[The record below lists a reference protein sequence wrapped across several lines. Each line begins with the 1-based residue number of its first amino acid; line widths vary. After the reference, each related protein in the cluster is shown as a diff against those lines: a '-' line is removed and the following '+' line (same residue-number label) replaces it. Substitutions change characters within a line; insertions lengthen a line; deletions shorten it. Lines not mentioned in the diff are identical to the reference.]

1 MTDTLLELIDRL
13 PARERL
19 EAWWSAP
26 AARLDAHGLPASALP
41 VFAVWLAMRARR
53 PVLALVADPEG
64 SFQEAG
70 AWFREDVRTVV
81 FPAVETL
88 PFDRLAPDEETVRR
102 RLEAIDALRRG
113 GPVVAFSSWTAMTR
127 PTLGSEALPRW
138 SVTLKPGESYATED
152 LLQRLTAMGYRR
164 EPLVQ
169 ARGEFSLRGGIL
181 DVYPPDRRRPLRAE
195 FFGDELESL
204 REFDVEGQ
212 GSVGSVIE
220 ARILPAAE
228 LILTGESIAAADAAL
243 RELDFSASLPEVRD
257 QWLADIERMRSGAY
271 FDGIEGF
278 QAYLDPSQPTLLD
291 HLPADALILS
301 IDGRRSLQQA
311 QQREEELRDLVAV
324 EVERGELPLGL
335 RAGLVSISTLRQAA
349 EAWRTVDVAR
359 GGGDQGAIDL
369 GFEAVDAYAGRI
381 DAFSDRVRTDAR
393 EKARVLIVTQQE
405 PRLRELLE
413 DRDVYPAG
421 GVFVWSQ
428 TPLVPGLVVLG
439 NQPVAQGFR
448 LPSQRLEVY
457 GDTDLFGGLRQRVRR
472 GVVRAR
478 TASFQ
483 LEFEPGDL
491 IVHVDHGI
499 GRFVGMRLM
508 GENGQEREYMQLEY
522 AEGDKLYVPVE
533 HLERV
538 QKYVGGGDAAPRLQR
553 LGSGEW
559 DRAKRKVRESVEEVA
574 RDLLDLYSK
583 RQLVEGHAF
592 SEDGPWQHEL
602 EQSFPYDETP
612 DQIRVME
619 EIKTDMEDS
628 RPMDRLVCGDVGFG
642 KTELAVRGAFKAV
655 MDGKQVAILVPTTVL
670 AQQHFLTFQDRFQ
683 PYPVKVE
690 MLSRFRS
697 DAEATDILRRLQ
709 LGEIDVV
716 IGTHRLLQK
725 DVRFKDLGL
734 VILDEEQRFGVMQKE
749 KLKQLRA
756 SVDVLSLSATP
767 IPRTLHMSLAG
778 IRDLSV
784 IQTPPEE
791 RLPIKTFVTADDD
804 DLIREVIQREL
815 QRGGQVFYVY
825 NRVQTIKKAEERVKK
840 LVPQARVLVGHGQMP
855 ETTLAEVMTKFV
867 KGEADVLVCSTIIES
882 GLDIPNANTIV
893 VVDSHRM
900 GLAQLYQLRGR
911 VGRAGQRAYSYF
923 LYNPLKSHSENADKR
938 LDVISELHDLG
949 SGFKL
954 ALKDLEIR
962 GAGNLLGTE
971 QHGAIAAVGLELYNT
986 MLREAVES
994 QKTGTPVEM
1003 PVGLTLDLPIEH
1015 FLPREYVPDEK
1026 LRLQVY
1032 HDLAAVEDE
1041 QSLEAAERNLAD
1053 RFGKPPAPV
1062 RNLLY
1067 ALRVKLLARAAG
1079 LAAIET
1085 DGDWLVMR
1093 LPTGWNGD
1101 ERRLEAQFR
1110 SILYVRFGKVRIS
1123 LTQAGAQWK
1132 ERLVDVLGEIE
1143 RLGRIAVAV

>member
-152 LLQRLTAMGYRR
+152 LLQRLTTMGYRR

-212 GSVGSVIE
+212 GSVGSVME

-243 RELDFSASLPEVRD
+243 RELDFSATLPEVRD
-257 QWLADIERMRSGAY
+257 QWLGDIERMRSGAY

-278 QAYLDPSQPTLLD
+278 QAYLDPTQPTVLS

-301 IDGRRSLQQA
+301 VDGRRSLQQA

-592 SEDGPWQHEL
+592 SEDGPWQQEL
-602 EQSFPYDETP
+602 EQSFVRRDARP
-612 DQIRVME
+612 DPRDGRDQNRHG
-619 EIKTDMEDS
+619 
-628 RPMDRLVCGDVGFG
+628 RL
-642 KTELAVRGAFKAV
+642 AP
-655 MDGKQVAILVPTTVL
+655 DGP
-670 AQQHFLTFQDRFQ
+670 
-683 PYPVKVE
+683 
-690 MLSRFRS
+690 
-697 DAEATDILRRLQ
+697 
-709 LGEIDVV
+709 
-716 IGTHRLLQK
+716 
-725 DVRFKDLGL
+725 
-734 VILDEEQRFGVMQKE
+734 
-749 KLKQLRA
+749 
-756 SVDVLSLSATP
+756 
-767 IPRTLHMSLAG
+767 
-778 IRDLSV
+778 
-784 IQTPPEE
+784 
-791 RLPIKTFVTADDD
+791 
-804 DLIREVIQREL
+804 
-815 QRGGQVFYVY
+815 
-825 NRVQTIKKAEERVKK
+825 
-840 LVPQARVLVGHGQMP
+840 
-855 ETTLAEVMTKFV
+855 
-867 KGEADVLVCSTIIES
+867 
-882 GLDIPNANTIV
+882 
-893 VVDSHRM
+893 
-900 GLAQLYQLRGR
+900 
-911 VGRAGQRAYSYF
+911 
-923 LYNPLKSHSENADKR
+923 
-938 LDVISELHDLG
+938 
-949 SGFKL
+949 
-954 ALKDLEIR
+954 
-962 GAGNLLGTE
+962 
-971 QHGAIAAVGLELYNT
+971 
-986 MLREAVES
+986 
-994 QKTGTPVEM
+994 
-1003 PVGLTLDLPIEH
+1003 
-1015 FLPREYVPDEK
+1015 
-1026 LRLQVY
+1026 
-1032 HDLAAVEDE
+1032 
-1041 QSLEAAERNLAD
+1041 
-1053 RFGKPPAPV
+1053 
-1062 RNLLY
+1062 
-1067 ALRVKLLARAAG
+1067 AG
-1079 LAAIET
+1079 L
-1085 DGDWLVMR
+1085 R
-1093 LPTGWNGD
+1093 
-1101 ERRLEAQFR
+1101 
-1110 SILYVRFGKVRIS
+1110 
-1123 LTQAGAQWK
+1123 
-1132 ERLVDVLGEIE
+1132 
-1143 RLGRIAVAV
+1143 

>member
-1 MTDTLLELIDRL
+1 MTQTLLELIDRL
-13 PARERL
+13 PARGRL
-19 EAWWSAP
+19 EAWWNAP
-26 AARLDAHGLPASALP
+26 IASLDAHGLPSSALP
-41 VFAVWLAMRARR
+41 VFAAWLAMRARR
-53 PVLALVADPEG
+53 PVLALVPDPEG
-64 SFQEAG
+64 SFREAG
-70 AWFREDVRTVV
+70 AWFREDVRTAV

-102 RLEAIDALRRG
+102 RLEAIDALG
-113 GPVVAFSSWTAMTR
+113 VSEPVVCFSSWAAMTR
-127 PTLGSEALPRW
+127 PTLAPDALRRW
-138 SVTLKPGESYATED
+138 SFTLRPGETYSLDD
-152 LLQRLTAMGYRR
+152 LMRRLTTLGYRR

-169 ARGEFSLRGGIL
+169 GRGEFSLRGGIL
-181 DVYPPDRRRPLRAE
+181 DCFPPDRRRPIRAE
-195 FFGDELESL
+195 LFGDELESL
-204 REFDVEGQ
+204 REFDVESQ
-212 GSVGSVIE
+212 GSVGSIAS

-228 LILTGESIAAADAAL
+228 VVLTPEAVAAAERPL
-243 RELDFSASLPEVRD
+243 HELDFSRALPEVAD
-257 QWLADIERMRSGAY
+257 QWLADLERVRSGAY

-278 QAYLDPSQPTLLD
+278 QAYLDPSQPTLLR
-291 HLPADALILS
+291 HLPSDAVILS
-301 IDGRRSLQQA
+301 IDGRRSLAQA
-311 QQREEELRDLVAV
+311 EQREQELQELVAV
-324 EVERGELPLGL
+324 EIDRGELPQGL
-335 RAGLVSISTLRQAA
+335 RSGLVAISSLRQAVLG
-349 EAWRTVDVAR
+349 WRRLEVAR
-359 GGGDQGAIDL
+359 GAELGSVDL
-369 GFEAVDAYAGRI
+369 GFEPVDAYAGRI
-381 DAFSDRVRTDAR
+381 DAFSDRVRQDAR
-393 EKARVLIVTQQE
+393 AKSRVLIATQQE
-405 PRLRELLE
+405 RRLRELLE

-421 GVFVWSQ
+421 GVFLWSQ
-428 TPLVPGLVVLG
+428 TPLAPGLVVLG

-448 LPSQRLEVY
+448 IPSQQLEVY

-478 TASFQ
+478 SATWE

-491 IVHVDHGI
+491 VVHVDHGI
-499 GRFVGMRLM
+499 GRFTGMRLM
-508 GENGQEREYMQLEY
+508 GDDGQEREYMQLEY
-522 AEGDKLYVPVE
+522 AEGDKLFVPVE

-592 SEDGPWQHEL
+592 SEDGPWQQEL
-602 EQSFPYDETP
+602 EQSFTYDETP
-612 DQIRVME
+612 DQIRVMQ
-619 EIKTDMEDS
+619 EIKADMEDS
-628 RPMDRLVCGDVGFG
+628 RPMDRLLCGDVGFG
-642 KTELAVRGAFKAV
+642 KTELAVRAAFKAV
-655 MDGKQVAILVPTTVL
+655 MDGRQVAILVPTTVL
-670 AQQHFLTFQDRFQ
+670 AQQHFLTFLERFQ
-683 PYPVKVE
+683 PFPVTVD

-697 DAEATDILRRLQ
+697 DAEAADILRRLQ
-709 LGEIDVV
+709 TGEVDVV

-725 DVRFKDLGL
+725 DVHFKDLGL

-767 IPRTLHMSLAG
+767 IPRTLHMALAG

-791 RLPIKTFVTADDD
+791 RLPIKTFVTADND
-804 DLIREVIQREL
+804 DLIKEVIQREL

-825 NRVQTIKKAEERVKK
+825 NRVQTIKKAEERVKR
-840 LVPQARVLVGHGQMP
+840 LVPQARVVVGHGQMP
-855 ETTLAEVMTKFV
+855 ETTLADVMVRFV

-893 VVDSHRM
+893 VVDAHRM

-911 VGRAGQRAYSYF
+911 VGRAGQRAYAYF

-938 LDVISELHDLG
+938 LDVIAELHDLG

-962 GAGNLLGTE
+962 GAGNLLGVE
-971 QHGAIAAVGLELYNT
+971 QHGAIAAVGLELYNS
-986 MLREAVES
+986 MLRDAVES
-994 QKTGTPVEM
+994 QKTGTPIEM
-1003 PVGLTLDLPIEH
+1003 PAGLTLDLPLEH

-1032 HDLAAVEDE
+1032 HDLAAVDDE
-1041 QSLEAAERNLAD
+1041 ERLAAAERNLVD
-1053 RFGKPPAPV
+1053 RFGKLPSPV

-1079 LAAIET
+1079 VTAVES

-1093 LPTGWNGD
+1093 LPVGWNGD
-1101 ERRLEAQFR
+1101 ERRLESQFR

-1123 LTQAGAQWK
+1123 ITQAGAQWK
-1132 ERLVDVLGEIE
+1132 DRLIDVLGEIE
-1143 RLGRIAVAV
+1143 RLGRVALAV